1 MWDERYSTEEY
12 VYGLDPNELLAN
24 AVTKIPKGKVLC
36 AAEDENCNAIFL
48 TEHVYDV
55 VTIDSSSAE
64 LEKPANLMSK

>member
-36 AAEDENCNAIFL
+36 AAEGECRNAVFL
-48 TEHVYDV
+48 AEHGYDV
-55 VTIDSSSAE
+55 VTVASSNAG
-64 LEKPANLMSK
+64 LKKPAN